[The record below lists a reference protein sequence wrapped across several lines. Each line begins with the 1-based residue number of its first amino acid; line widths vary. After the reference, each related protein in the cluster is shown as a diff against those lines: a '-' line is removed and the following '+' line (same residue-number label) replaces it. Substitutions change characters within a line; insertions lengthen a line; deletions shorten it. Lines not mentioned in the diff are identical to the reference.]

1 MSVGNPTL
9 THLKKF
15 LEAGQRAQ
23 VEQESFF
30 LKKLILNNFSV
41 GQISQERKNTRW
53 QPPKNTSVSSEFPGI
68 FASKHL
74 SQESQEDIG
83 GSVASRRFHSNHGTS
98 TAAHVVNDPQLEMG
112 WDLDPLKVT
121 CQQR

>member
-30 LKKLILNNFSV
+30 LIKLILKNFSV
-41 GQISQERKNTRW
+41 GQISQERKNTPW
-53 QPPKNTSVSSEFPGI
+53 QPPKKNTSVSSEFPGI

-83 GSVASRRFHSNHGTS
+83 GGMASRRLHSNHGTS

-112 WDLDPLKVT
+112 
-121 CQQR
+121 